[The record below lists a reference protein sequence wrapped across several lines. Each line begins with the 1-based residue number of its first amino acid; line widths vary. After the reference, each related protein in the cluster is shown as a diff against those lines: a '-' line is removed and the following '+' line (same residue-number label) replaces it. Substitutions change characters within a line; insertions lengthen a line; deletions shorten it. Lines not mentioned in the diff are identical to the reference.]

1 MKSLFALLMLPV
13 MALTTPL
20 LAAEKKAPV
29 TASAK
34 GVTTLGW
41 PQLVPDS
48 ERARLVNP
56 GNVDHSKG
64 QERPRSNP
72 LTSDDV
78 FNALEGNREAPVYT
92 AVKTWHNKRVK
103 IPGYVVPVDYNSKGA
118 ITSFFL
124 VPYFGAC
131 IHVPPPPP
139 NQIIYVRYPSGFSVQ
154 ALYEPF
160 WVTGTLKVETMQSE
174 IAESL
179 YTLQG
184 TAIEAYTR
192 Q

>member
-1 MKSLFALLMLPV
+1 MKPWLAFLLAPV
-13 MALTTPL
+13 FFFSTPL
-20 LAAEKKAPV
+20 LAAEKKPTTTTTSQSV
-29 TASAK
+29 I
-34 GVTTLGW
+34 TLGW

-48 ERARLVNP
+48 ERARLTTP
-56 GNVDHSKG
+56 SNVDHSKG
-64 QERPRSNP
+64 PERPRSNP
-72 LTSDDV
+72 LARDDG
-78 FNALEGNREAPVYT
+78 FNSQEGNPNAPVYT
-92 AVKTWHNKRVK
+92 AVKTWSGKR
-103 IPGYVVPVDYNSKGA
+103 IRIAGYIVPVDYNSKGA

-131 IHVPPPPP
+131 IHLPPPPP
-139 NQIIYVRYPSGFSVQ
+139 NQIIYVRYPSGFSMQ

-160 WVTGTLKVETMQSE
+160 WVTGMLKVETMHSE

-184 TAIEAYTR
+184 NSINAYTR

>member
-1 MKSLFALLMLPV
+1 MKRLYAICLI
-13 MALTTPL
+13 PL
-20 LAAEKKAPV
+20 LFVGLPAQAATKKALAA
-29 TASAK
+29 TTTK
-34 GVTTLGW
+34 GVATIGW
-41 PQLVPDS
+41 PQLVPES
-48 ERARLVNP
+48 ERAKLVNP
-56 GNVDHSKG
+56 ASVDHGKG
-64 QERPRSNP
+64 EERPRGNTLS
-72 LTSDDV
+72 SEDV
-78 FNALEGNREAPVYT
+78 FGALENSRQAPVYT
-92 AVKTWHNKRVK
+92 PVRTWHNRKIR

-139 NQIIYVRYPSGFSVQ
+139 NQIIYVRYPAGFSVQ

-174 IAESL
+174 IAESQ

-184 TAIEAYTR
+184 TAIDAYTR